1 MADDED
7 VILDDNGA
15 CRIEGGDFVIG
26 DGTLDDCFLIL
37 KLNTGALKSDPI
49 LGPNLIRM
57 INSKQTTSEM
67 KQTIQLHMA
76 RDNKNFKKLDIINGN
91 IDFEL

>member
-1 MADDED
+1 MVDNVDILLDAD
-7 VILDDNGA
+7 GA
-15 CRIEGGDFVIG
+15 FRVENGDFVIG
-26 DGTLDDCFLIL
+26 DGTIDDCFIIM
-37 KLNTGALKSDPI
+37 KLNTGALKSDPV
-49 LGPNLIRM
+49 LGINLIRM
-57 INSKQTTSEM
+57 INSKQSTSEM